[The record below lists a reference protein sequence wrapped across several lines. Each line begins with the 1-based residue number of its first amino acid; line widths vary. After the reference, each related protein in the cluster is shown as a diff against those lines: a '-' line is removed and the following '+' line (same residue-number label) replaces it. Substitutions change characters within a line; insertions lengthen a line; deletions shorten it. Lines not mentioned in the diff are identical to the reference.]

1 MGEGEGRRKDYPP
14 QRVTFNLKVIPTR
27 KGWGSFRR
35 NCIHIMITEISDN
48 FYRITLPMPFR
59 LRHVHAYALID
70 GRHVALFDTG
80 MHMPGAFERLEAD
93 LQSIGHSIESV
104 TDIYL
109 THVHTD
115 HCGMSGTI
123 QEKSKARLHLSEVAN
138 QVHAYFQEGDY
149 LITQARIFY
158 AKHGM
163 SARDVEAIV
172 EEIEDM
178 KSRIPRLDVSTFLQE
193 NEIRR
198 FGHRSFE
205 VISTPGHAA
214 GHVCFFFRDE
224 GLLLAG
230 DHILP
235 YIAPSLSPNI
245 YDEIFQPLKSYL
257 ESLTV
262 IEKLPVKTIHPGHG
276 NSFSGIDE
284 RIREIRT
291 HHALKKE
298 VLLKS
303 LSAEPKTTY
312 TICGEMI
319 GAAAAHWDD
328 WEKFMA
334 LNETYVY
341 LQELKRDGAIKES
354 MIDSVLFYTTV

>member
-1 MGEGEGRRKDYPP
+1 
-14 QRVTFNLKVIPTR
+14 
-27 KGWGSFRR
+27 
-35 NCIHIMITEISDN
+35 MITEISEN
-48 FYRITLPMPFR
+48 LYRITLPMPFR
-59 LRHVHAYALID
+59 LRHVHAYALVHGKNI
-70 GRHVALFDTG
+70 ALFDTG
-80 MHMPGAFERLEAD
+80 MHMPGAFEKLEAD
-93 LQSIGHSIESV
+93 LQSIGLSVECV

-123 QEKSKARLHLSEVAN
+123 QEKSKARLYLSEVAH
-138 QVHAYFQEGDY
+138 QVHAHFQQGDY
-149 LITQARIFY
+149 LIAQARLFY

-172 EEIEDM
+172 DEIEDM
-178 KSRIPRLDVSTFLQE
+178 RSRIPRLDVTSFLQDH
-193 NEIRR
+193 EIRR
-198 FGHRSFE
+198 FGNRLFE
-205 VISTPGHAA
+205 VIFTPGHAA
-214 GHVCFFFRDE
+214 GHVCFFFREE

-230 DHILP
+230 DHVLP

-262 IEKLPVKTIHPGHG
+262 IEKLPITSIHPGHG

-284 RIREIRT
+284 RLEEIRA

-298 VLLKS
+298 FLLKI
-303 LSAEPKTTY
+303 LSDKPKTTY
-312 TICGEMI
+312 TICAEMI
-319 GAAAAHWDD
+319 GAAAANWDD

-341 LQELKRDGAIKES
+341 LQALKRDNAITENL
-354 MIDSVLFYTTV
+354 IDGILYYTVG

>member
-1 MGEGEGRRKDYPP
+1 
-14 QRVTFNLKVIPTR
+14 
-27 KGWGSFRR
+27 
-35 NCIHIMITEISDN
+35 MITEISDN

-70 GRHVALFDTG
+70 GGHVALFDTG

-93 LQSIGHSIESV
+93 LQSIGCSIESIH
-104 TDIYL
+104 DIYL

-123 QEKSKARLHLSEVAN
+123 QEKSKARIHLSEVAH
-138 QVHAYFQEGDY
+138 QVHAHFQKADY
-149 LITQARIFY
+149 LIAQARLFY

-178 KSRIPRLDVSTFLQE
+178 KSRIPQFAVNTFFQE
-193 NEIRR
+193 NEVIQ
-198 FGHRSFE
+198 FGNRSFE
-205 VISTPGHAA
+205 VIFTPGHAA

-230 DHILP
+230 DHVLP

-262 IEKLPVKTIHPGHG
+262 IEKLPINTIHPGHG
-276 NSFSGIDE
+276 NSLTSIDE

-291 HHALKKE
+291 HHALKKG

-303 LSAEPKTTY
+303 LSNRPKTTY

-319 GAAAAHWDD
+319 GAAAANWDD

-341 LQELKRDGAIKES
+341 LQELKRDGSIEEN
-354 MIDSVLFYTTV
+354 MMDSVLFYTAV

>member
-1 MGEGEGRRKDYPP
+1 
-14 QRVTFNLKVIPTR
+14 
-27 KGWGSFRR
+27 
-35 NCIHIMITEISDN
+35 MITEISEN

-59 LRHVHAYALID
+59 LRHVHAYALVD
-70 GRHVALFDTG
+70 GKDVALFDAG
-80 MHMPGAFERLEAD
+80 MNMPGAFEKLETD
-93 LQSIGHSIESV
+93 LQSIGHTIESI
-104 TDIYL
+104 TDVYL

-123 QEKSKARLHLSEVAN
+123 QEKSKARIHLSEVAH
-138 QVHAYFQEGDY
+138 QVHAHFQDGEY
-149 LITQARIFY
+149 LIAQARIFY
-158 AKHGM
+158 ARHGM

-178 KSRIPRLDVSTFLQE
+178 RGRIPRWTVSTFLKE
-193 NEIRR
+193 NEIRQ
-198 FGHRSFE
+198 FGKRSFE
-205 VISTPGHAA
+205 VIFTPGHAA

-224 GLLLAG
+224 GLMLAG

-262 IEKLPVKTIHPGHG
+262 IEKLPITTLYPGHG
-276 NSFSGIDE
+276 NALTGIDE
-284 RIREIRT
+284 RIAEIRT
-291 HHALKKE
+291 HHALKKQA
-298 VLLKS
+298 LLTIINT
-303 LSAEPKTTY
+303 EPKTTFA
-312 TICGEMI
+312 ICGEMI
-319 GAAAAHWDD
+319 GAASAHWDD

-341 LQELKRDGAIKES
+341 LQELKRDGAIQEN
-354 MIDSVLFYTTV
+354 MMDDVLFYTAV